1 MCGASILAAMDLLWK
16 MEPITSLLQIFPTL
30 VSVKINSQFVS
41 IGKSGIKS
49 AEKHKRIQKVMLAS
63 KIVLVWIQKMA
74 HDICASAFLVLM
86 ATLISAVKH
95 FRLVV
100 TLTRFPPDQPNQVE
114 LIARESR
121 ESWDITS
128 FSIEHYT
135 NCTSTSESDVLPLMS
150 DRTRGAH

>member
-86 ATLISAVKH
+86 ATLISAVK
-95 FRLVV
+95 
-100 TLTRFPPDQPNQVE
+100 PNQVE